1 MAEAIEQRVQQYLL
15 DGADE
20 DLKRL
25 LAISELMA
33 ATSRTAIRRSGIQPG
48 WNVIECGCGP
58 VGALIVMAEM
68 VGSAGRVVGVD
79 SSPPTIQRARSL
91 DRHTGTEQRGGGHR
105 RYQRTRCGGARRA
118 VRRGLSRLFL
128 MHQADPVHTLRR
140 IAGLLRPGGW
150 VIAQEPL
157 RAPPPRSFP
166 HVPALDTYWELL
178 HQSMEGFGAQ
188 DQAVE
193 QLSRSAVAAGLEV
206 VSLDGSFAVASPD
219 RMFAIHAATLAAARE
234 RATTAGLATEDAI
247 DGLIGELR
255 AAAAGRYEW
264 VSSPFFLDITMRKPT
279 AASL

>member
-1 MAEAIEQRVQQYLL
+1 
-15 DGADE
+15 
-20 DLKRL
+20 
-25 LAISELMA
+25 
-33 ATSRTAIRRSGIQPG
+33 
-48 WNVIECGCGP
+48 
-58 VGALIVMAEM
+58 M

-91 DRHTGTEQRGGGHR
+91 IDTLGLSSVEVVIGDINELDA
-105 RYQRTRCGGARRA
+105 GALGA
-118 VRRGLSRLFL
+118 PFDLAFSRLFL

-188 DQAVE
+188 AQAVE

>member
-91 DRHTGTEQRGGGHR
+91 VDTLGLSSVEVVIGDINELDA
-105 RYQRTRCGGARRA
+105 GALGA
-118 VRRGLSRLFL
+118 PFDVAFSRLFL

-150 VIAQEPL
+150 AIAQEPL

-166 HVPALDTYWELL
+166 HVPALDAYWELL

-188 DQAVE
+188 AQAVE